1 MQDCREE
8 LVNAAGPG
16 SVDAGR
22 AGVRQVSARKI
33 NMKKL
38 SKALII
44 AGIAVLGCVANSRAQ
59 VQQSINFSLTVY
71 DQTDTGVRALRL
83 SNKDIIQNLVGTN
96 VPGAHLWLVMPVDPG
111 VDGNGTICAFLRV
124 VEARGNI
131 LAETTTDSFN
141 IYQNTAAENSNRT
154 YAWNGFSLSFGGL
167 GAELYGTA
175 IWSQSMNSAGG
186 LGSFHCS
193 VNGYCALGGITAG
206 QEPCV
211 GAISG
216 GTPRPAG

>member
-1 MQDCREE
+1 MLYVWVQI
-8 LVNAAGPG
+8 AADVQMPG
-16 SVDAGR
+16 NHCETN
-22 AGVRQVSARKI
+22 

-38 SKALII
+38 SKILVLS
-44 AGIAVLGCVANSRAQ
+44 GMAVLGYVANSAAQ
-59 VQQSINFSLTVY
+59 VEQSISFTLTVY

-96 VPGAHLWLVMPVDPG
+96 VPGSKLWLVMPTEPG
-111 VDGNGTICAFLRV
+111 VDGNGTIGAFLRV
-124 VEARGNI
+124 VDARGNI

-141 IYQNTAAENSNRT
+141 IYQNTASQTSSRT

-167 GAELYGTA
+167 GAELFGTA
-175 IWSQSMNSAGG
+175 VWSQSFHSAGG
-186 LGSFHCS
+186 LGTFRCS

-211 GAISG
+211 GSISG
-216 GTPRPAG
+216 GTPKPAS